1 MVIDQLN
8 REIQLSKNPLR
19 IISVVPSQTELLF
32 DLGLDEEV
40 VGITKFCIHPN
51 EWFRSKTRIG
61 GTKNL
66 NLDRIDELQ
75 PTLIIANKEE
85 NDQHQIEVLA
95 QKYPVWISDIQT
107 LDDALEMIKKV
118 GLLVNKEER
127 ANEIIDSIS
136 FNRNQQHIKQTNL
149 SVLYLIWYNPVMV
162 AGTDTFIHEMIKEAG
177 FQNIVTKTRYPV
189 LMNEEIKALN
199 PDVVLLS
206 SEPFPFKE
214 KHIQEMQLIL
224 PNANMKLVDGELF
237 SWYGSRILKSFEYF
251 RALNEELV

>member
-1 MVIDQLN
+1 MIDQLN
-8 REIQLSKNPLR
+8 REIELSKNPLR

-107 LDDALEMIKKV
+107 IEDALRMIKQV
-118 GLLVNKEER
+118 GLLVNREER

-149 SVLYLIWYNPVMV
+149 SILYLIWYNPVMV
-162 AGTDTFIHEMIKEAG
+162 AGTDTFIHEMIEAAG
-177 FQNIVTKTRYPV
+177 FKNAITKNRYPT
-189 LMNEEIKALN
+189 LTFEEIQTLN

>member
-1 MVIDQLN
+1 VIDQLN
-8 REIQLSKNPLR
+8 REIELSKNPLR

-107 LDDALEMIKKV
+107 IEDALRMIKQV
-118 GLLVNKEER
+118 GLLVNREER

-149 SVLYLIWYNPVMV
+149 SILYLIWYNPVMV
-162 AGTDTFIHEMIKEAG
+162 AGTDTFIHEMIEAAG
-177 FQNIVTKTRYPV
+177 FKNAITKNRYPT
-189 LMNEEIKALN
+189 LTFEEIQTLN

>member
-8 REIQLSKNPLR
+8 REIELSKNPLR

-40 VGITKFCIHPN
+40 IGITKFCIHPT
-51 EWFRSKTRIG
+51 EWFRSKTRVG

-118 GLLVNKEER
+118 GLLVNKEAR
-127 ANEIIDSIS
+127 ANVLIDSIQA
-136 FNRNQQHIKQTNL
+136 NRNQQQIKKTKL

-162 AGTDTFIHEMIKEAG
+162 AGTDTFINNMIEEAG
-177 FQNIVTKTRYPV
+177 FENIVTKTRYPV
-189 LMNEEIKALN
+189 LTNEEIKALN

-224 PNANMKLVDGELF
+224 PNAKVKLVDGELF

>member
-8 REIQLSKNPLR
+8 REVELSKNPLR

-40 VGITKFCIHPN
+40 IGITKFCIHPT
-51 EWFRSKTRIG
+51 EWFRSKTRVG

-118 GLLVNKEER
+118 GLLVNKEAR
-127 ANEIIDSIS
+127 ANVLIDSIWA
-136 FNRNQQHIKQTNL
+136 NRKLQQIKKTNL

-162 AGTDTFIHEMIKEAG
+162 AGTDTFIHNMIEEAG
-177 FQNIVTKTRYPV
+177 FQNIVTITRYPV
-189 LMNEEIKALN
+189 LTNEEIKALN
-199 PDVVLLS
+199 PDVVFLS

-224 PNANMKLVDGELF
+224 PNANVKLVDGELF